1 MEQMLKNLSAL
12 NNRLIH
18 INHTLDVQ
26 EWLGDYA
33 EENCHPMI
41 TSYIKT
47 HLSKCIRSQ
56 MIVRDMQHHVLGL
69 CYQSLSSVTTV
80 KTHHLVSSCLREVV
94 SGYIGNSGMK
104 FVQYC
109 DDMLNININDV
120 LNNYDGVKKD
130 LEKYNRDKKT
140 LSCFKV

>member
-1 MEQMLKNLSAL
+1 MV
-12 NNRLIH
+12 R
-18 INHTLDVQ
+18 
-26 EWLGDYA
+26 DYA

-47 HLSKCIRSQ
+47 HPEQMYRSQ

-80 KTHHLVSSCLREVV
+80 KTHHLVSSCLIERSCIRLYWKLRDEVCSIV
-94 SGYIGNSGMK
+94 MICYIN
-104 FVQYC
+104 
-109 DDMLNININDV
+109 NINDV

-130 LEKYNRDKKT
+130 LEKYNRDKNSELLQSLKEIDITT
-140 LSCFKV
+140 LTDKLQMQLNS